1 MDWFRRLGLI
11 GLLWVGVLCLAAGP
25 SWAAGW
31 CLWPRRGAANAQPR
45 VVHPIGYE
53 GQYEYNLG
61 AVPTFRYGYFG
72 AHSRPMNSWSPN
84 NYYQTHKQWT
94 FQPGS

>member
-1 MDWFRRLGLI
+1 MHWLRRLGLI
-11 GLLWVGVLCLAAGP
+11 SLLCAGVVAVGAAP
-25 SWAAGW
+25 SLAAGW
-31 CLWPRRGAANAQPR
+31 CLWPRRGSPSGEPR
-45 VVHPIGYE
+45 IVHRIGYE

-72 AHSRPMNSWSPN
+72 AHSRPLNSWSPS
-84 NYYQTHKQWT
+84 NYYQTYKQWT